1 MGRRRVYILAAVAV
15 AILISGYVAAP
26 YARAA
31 SLIVRAADM
40 GGRVEQL
47 ANLRARRVEK
57 NAPHTVPTRHGGVPA
72 QFYRP
77 DTASDRT
84 VLVMPGINSTG
95 IEEPRLMALAADI
108 AASGFTVM
116 AMSLPDLQQY
126 RITPRATDVIEDA
139 VAWMAGR
146 SDLPGD
152 PSTALGASGRKIG
165 IVGVSF
171 AGGLAISAAGR
182 DSIRDE
188 VAFVVSLGG
197 HGDIRRVMR
206 YLATGEAPQVA
217 GVDPHPPH
225 DFAVAIVLYGLADR
239 GVLPADQVPA
249 LRAAIETFLLASQ
262 LTVFSQEQAAPVFA
276 RAREMTHTLPEPSRT
291 YMQYVNDRAV
301 DALGPVL
308 ARHLAQRGDDDPAL
322 SPELATP
329 PAAPVFLLHGHDD
342 NIIPAA
348 ESVLLGERLRAAG
361 VDTRVLLS
369 GLLTHASVN
378 PAASAGDAW
387 KLVSFWADVLRR

>member
-1 MGRRRVYILAAVAV
+1 MVALAIVV
-15 AILISGYVAAP
+15 GYLATP

-40 GGRVEQL
+40 GGRAEAL
-47 ANLRARRVEK
+47 ANLRARRVDR
-57 NAPHTVPTRHGGVPA
+57 NPARTIPTRHGAVPA

-77 DTASDRT
+77 DQASERT
-84 VLVMPGINSTG
+84 VLVMPGINSRG
-95 IEEPRLMALAADI
+95 IEEPRLVALAGDI

-139 VAWMAGR
+139 VAWMAAQP
-146 SDLPGD
+146 DLPG
-152 PSTALGASGRKIG
+152 AGAVG

-171 AGGLAISAAGR
+171 AGGLALSAAGR
-182 DSIRDE
+182 DAVRDK

-206 YLATGEAPQVA
+206 YLATGEAPRLPGLEA
-217 GVDPHPPH
+217 HPPH
-225 DFAVAIVLYGLADR
+225 DYAVAVVLYGLADR
-239 GVLPADQVPA
+239 GVLPVDQVPA
-249 LRAAIETFLLASQ
+249 LRAALETFLLASQ
-262 LTVFSQEQAAPVFA
+262 LTVVSQEQAAPVFA
-276 RAREMTHTLPEPSRT
+276 RAREMTALLPEPSRT

-301 DALGPVL
+301 GALGPVL
-308 ARHLAQRGDDDPAL
+308 AKHLVQAGDDDPAL
-322 SPELATP
+322 SPELAPP
-329 PAAPVFLLHGHDD
+329 PAAPVFLLHGLDD

-348 ESVLLGERLRAAG
+348 ESVLLGDRLRAEG

-378 PAASAGDAW
+378 PAASARDAW

>member
-1 MGRRRVYILAAVAV
+1 MRRWRLLLLALVAL
-15 AILISGYVAAP
+15 AIVGAYLATP

-40 GGRVEQL
+40 GGRVEKL
-47 ANLRARRVEK
+47 ANLRARRVDR
-57 NAPHTVPTRHGGVPA
+57 NTPHMVPTRHGDVRA

-84 VLVMPGINSTG
+84 VLVMPGINSRG

-126 RITPRATDVIEDA
+126 RITPRATDVIDDA
-139 VAWMAGR
+139 VAWMAAR
-146 SDLPGD
+146 PDLPG
-152 PSTALGASGRKIG
+152 AKGIG

-171 AGGLAISAAGR
+171 AGGLAVSAAGR
-182 DSIRDE
+182 ESIRDK
-188 VAFVVSLGG
+188 VAFIVSLGG

-206 YLATGEAPQVA
+206 YLATGEAPQVP
-217 GVDPHPPH
+217 GVETHKPH
-225 DFAVAIVLYGLADR
+225 DYAVAVALYGLADR
-239 GVLPADQVPA
+239 GVLPADQVPP
-249 LRAAIETFLLASQ
+249 LRAALDTFLLASQ
-262 LTVFSQEQAAPVFA
+262 LTVTSREQADPVFA
-276 RAREMTHTLPEPSRT
+276 RAREMAGALPEPSRT
-291 YMQYVNDRAV
+291 YMGYVNDRTV
-301 DALGPVL
+301 GALGPIL
-308 ARHLAQRGDDDPAL
+308 ARHLDQQGADDPAL
-322 SPELATP
+322 SPELAPP

-342 NIIPAA
+342 NIIPPA
-348 ESVLLGERLRAAG
+348 ESVLLGNRLRAQG

-378 PAASAGDAW
+378 PAASAADAW
-387 KLVSFWADVLRR
+387 KLA